1 MGTVIQLKESDLI
14 RGIESA
20 LFKDKDYLNKGNNLL
35 EFARKLFIYDYKNF
49 GKTIDIEFQRG
60 LFEDIIPKKK
70 NVIKEYRER
79 FDNRL
84 ITENEKG
91 IGYINEFFDF
101 LIDNAVPMVEQ
112 AKPKVPPKVVP
123 KKPVVPA
130 NVNVVMQ
137 NLHKAFDGLGTDE
150 DLAVKTIKMINTK
163 DVLTKVD
170 QTIANTV
177 GKKYPKIKTLAA
189 WINDEM
195 SEVDPKQYDAIWG
208 HLTKMGYKGKESN
221 KFLRLV
227 GKGKEMV
234 QKAWD
239 WTKKSVIGKFFN
251 GLRDA
256 ANSGVGIAIQLIID
270 AVGPETFGVAFA
282 IPAVVWGL
290 IVNWDFANLVLGTP
304 EWLNIVFDTLCLCTT
319 GIMST
324 ALAPFTKAAKGA
336 VFSSLEKVFL
346 WLRETSFGKLI
357 QKFLPAIE
365 GGLGKAG
372 SGIAKAAE
380 WVATKF
386 KGLIGEEMA
395 TLLKQGASKVKG
407 WIAGFVESIM
417 KWFGKGEAIAAEKA
431 VLGQVEKKAAK
442 GLVEKGIEAVA
453 EGIRSRLSKWFGNPA
468 WLEGE
473 LGKKFLEKGLKPA
486 VTKNVEKYATDPIKE
501 YGVETAAEMVDKKF
515 GPIYGD
521 MIRFAELAHKTGKE
535 SKSLMKG
542 LNSFKDDF
550 DVKSLQKVAK
560 SVKSASGEIAKVT
573 DVGGKVVGQVASGIR
588 LGREGD
594 NYKYRKAGEKFF
606 YAPKQAKN
614 PQWKPVTSPKSIAYL
629 KNQIYKDFYNPSL
642 NVASAAAKVGTG
654 LNNMI

>member
-1 MGTVIQLKESDLI
+1 MRTVVQLKESDLI
-14 RGIESA
+14 RGIEQA
-20 LFKDKDYLNKGNNLL
+20 LFKDKDHLNTGTNLL
-35 EFARKLFIYDYKNF
+35 EFARKLFIYEYKNF
-49 GKTIDIEFQRG
+49 GKTIDRKFQRNIV
-60 LFEDIIPKKK
+60 EDIIPK
-70 NVIKEYRER
+70 NRSVIKEYRER
-79 FDNRL
+79 FDNQL
-84 ITENEKG
+84 ITESEKG

-101 LIDNAVPMVEQ
+101 LINNSVPMVEQ
-112 AKPKVPPKVVP
+112 TKPKVAP

-150 DLAVKTIKMINTK
+150 ELAVKTIKMINTK

-195 SEVDPKQYDAIWG
+195 DETDASKYDAIWG

-221 KFLRLV
+221 KFLRLI
-227 GKGKEMV
+227 GKGREAV

-256 ANSGVGIAIQLIID
+256 ANSGVGIAVQLLID
-270 AVGPETFGVAFA
+270 AIGPETLGVAFA

-290 IVNWDFANLVLGTP
+290 ITQWDFANLLMGSP
-304 EWLNIVFDTLCLCTT
+304 EWLNIIFDSLCLLTT

-357 QKFLPAIE
+357 QKFFPVIE

-372 SGIAKAAE
+372 GFITKAAE
-380 WVATKF
+380 WVGTKF

-395 TLLKQGASKVKG
+395 TLMKQGASKIKG
-407 WIAGFVESIM
+407 WLTGFVESIG
-417 KWFGKGEAIAAEKA
+417 KWFGKGGTATAEKA

-442 GLVEKGIEAVA
+442 GLLDQAL
-453 EGIRSRLSKWFGNPA
+453 EGIRSKLSNLFRNPA

-473 LGKKFLEKGLKPA
+473 LGQKFVEKGLKPA
-486 VTKNVEKYATDPIKE
+486 VTKNVEKYATGPMKE
-501 YGVETAAEMVDKKF
+501 YGVEKAAEMVDQKF

-521 MIRFAELAHKTGKE
+521 MVRFADVAHKTGKE
-535 SKSLMKG
+535 SKDLLKN
-542 LNSFKDDF
+542 LKSFKN
-550 DVKSLQKVAK
+550 DVDIKSLQKVAK
-560 SVKSASGEIAKVT
+560 SIKSDTGQIAKVT
-573 DVGGKVVGQVASGIR
+573 NVGGKVGTQIASGTR
-588 LGREGD
+588 FGTVND
-594 NYKYRKAGEKFF
+594 KNKYKKVGEKFF
-606 YAPKQAKN
+606 YAPKQQKN

-629 KNQIYKDFYNPSL
+629 KNQIYKDFYSPAGGIASTVAK
-642 NVASAAAKVGTG
+642 NVANIT
-654 LNNMI
+654 

>member
-1 MGTVIQLKESDLI
+1 MGRVVQLKESDLI

-20 LFKDKDYLNKGNNLL
+20 LFKDKDYLNTGANLL
-35 EFARKLFIYDYKNF
+35 NFARKLFIYEYKHF
-49 GKTIDIEFQRG
+49 GNTIDTEFQRG

-112 AKPKVPPKVVP
+112 TKPKVAP

-137 NLHKAFDGLGTDE
+137 NLHKAFDGAGTDE

-195 SEVDPKQYDAIWG
+195 SEIDPKQYDAIWG

-221 KFLRLV
+221 KFLRVV

-251 GLRDA
+251 ALRDA

-270 AVGPETFGVAFA
+270 AVGPETFGIAFA

-290 IVNWDFANLVLGTP
+290 IVQWDFVNLILGTP
-304 EWLNIVFDTLCLCTT
+304 EWLNIIFDSLCLLTT
-319 GIMST
+319 GIMSSV
-324 ALAPFTKAAKGA
+324 LAPFTKAAKGA

-357 QKFLPAIE
+357 QRFLPAIE

-372 SGIAKAAE
+372 SGLTKAAE
-380 WVATKF
+380 WVGTKF

-395 TLLKQGASKVKG
+395 TLLKQGAAKVKG
-407 WIAGFVESIM
+407 WLAGFVESIM
-417 KWFGKGEAIAAEKA
+417 KWFGKGGTATAEKA

-535 SKSLMKG
+535 SKGLMKG
-542 LNSFKDDF
+542 LKSFKDDL

-560 SVKSASGEIAKVT
+560 GVKSASGEIAKVT
-573 DVGGKVVGQVASGIR
+573 DVGGKVVGQVASGVR

-594 NYKYRKAGEKFF
+594 NYKYRKSGEKFF

-629 KNQIYKDFYNPSL
+629 KNQIYKDQY
-642 NVASAAAKVGTG
+642 VAKSINNLAKNVGTG
-654 LNNMI
+654 FSNMV

>member
-1 MGTVIQLKESDLI
+1 MRTVVQLKESDLI
-14 RGIESA
+14 RGIELA
-20 LFKDKDYLNKGNNLL
+20 LFKDKDHLNTGTNLL
-35 EFARKLFIYDYKNF
+35 EFARKLFIYEYKNF
-49 GKTIDIEFQRG
+49 GKTIDRKFQRNIV
-60 LFEDIIPKKK
+60 EDIIPK
-70 NVIKEYRER
+70 NRSVIKEYRER
-79 FDNRL
+79 FDNQL
-84 ITENEKG
+84 ITESEKG

-101 LIDNAVPMVEQ
+101 LINNSVPMVEQ
-112 AKPKVPPKVVP
+112 TKPKVAP

-150 DLAVKTIKMINTK
+150 ELAVKTIKMINTK

-195 SEVDPKQYDAIWG
+195 DETDASKYDAIWG

-221 KFLRLV
+221 KFLRLI
-227 GKGKEMV
+227 GKGREVV

-256 ANSGVGIAIQLIID
+256 ANSGVGIAVQLLID
-270 AVGPETFGVAFA
+270 AIGPETLGVAFA

-290 IVNWDFANLVLGTP
+290 ITQWDFANLLMGSP
-304 EWLNIVFDTLCLCTT
+304 EWLNIIFDSLCLLTT

-357 QKFLPAIE
+357 QKFFPVIE

-372 SGIAKAAE
+372 GFITKAAE
-380 WVATKF
+380 WVGTKF

-395 TLLKQGASKVKG
+395 TLMKQGASKIKG
-407 WIAGFVESIM
+407 WLTGFVESIG
-417 KWFGKGEAIAAEKA
+417 KWFGKGGTATAEKA

-442 GLVEKGIEAVA
+442 GLLDKAL
-453 EGIRSRLSKWFGNPA
+453 EGIRSRLSSWFRNPA

-473 LGKKFLEKGLKPA
+473 LGQKFVEKGLKPA
-486 VTKNVEKYATDPIKE
+486 VTKNVEKYITDPVKE
-501 YGVETAAEMVDKKF
+501 YGVEKASEMVDRQF

-521 MIRFAELAHKTGKE
+521 MVRFSELAHKTKKE
-535 SKSLMKG
+535 SKDLLKN
-542 LNSFKDDF
+542 LKSFKNDADI
-550 DVKSLQKVAK
+550 KGLQKVAK
-560 SVKSASGEIAKVT
+560 SIKNTS
-573 DVGGKVVGQVASGIR
+573 GKVAGTGEVGTKVGTQIASGIR
-588 LGREGD
+588 FGTAND
-594 NYKYRKAGEKFF
+594 IHKYRKFGEKFF
-606 YAPKQAKN
+606 YAPKEDKN
-614 PQWKPVTSPKSIAYL
+614 PQWKQVTSPKSIAYL
-629 KNQIYKDFYNPSL
+629 KNQIYKDYYSPAGSIASM
-642 NVASAAAKVGTG
+642 VAKNGSNIT
-654 LNNMI
+654 

>member
-1 MGTVIQLKESDLI
+1 MSTVIKLKESDLI
-14 RGIESA
+14 RSIESV
-20 LFKDKDYLNKGNNLL
+20 LFKDKEYLNKGTNLL

-49 GKTIDIEFQRG
+49 GNTIDLKFQRG
-60 LFEDIIPKKK
+60 IVEDIIPKEKK
-70 NVIKEYRER
+70 IIKEYKER

-84 ITENEKG
+84 ITENKKG
-91 IGYINEFFDF
+91 IEYINEFFDF
-101 LIDNAVPMVEQ
+101 LIDNSIPLVEQ
-112 AKPKVPPKVVP
+112 TKPKPQP

-137 NLHKAFDGLGTDE
+137 NLHKAFDGAGTDE

-195 SEVDPKQYDAIWG
+195 SEIDPKQYDAIWG

-221 KFLRLV
+221 KFLRVV
-227 GKGKEMV
+227 GKGKELV

-251 GLRDA
+251 SLRDA
-256 ANSGVGIAIQLIID
+256 ANSGVGIAVQLIID

-290 IVNWDFANLVLGTP
+290 IVQWDFANLSLGTP
-304 EWLNIVFDTLCLCTT
+304 EWLNLIFDSLCLLTT

-336 VFSSLEKVFL
+336 TFASLEKVFL
-346 WLRETSFGKLI
+346 WLRETSFGKI
-357 QKFLPAIE
+357 VQRFLPAIE

-372 SGIAKAAE
+372 GFLVKAAE
-380 WVATKF
+380 WVGTKF

-395 TLLKQGASKVKG
+395 ALLKQGATKAKG
-407 WIAGFVESIM
+407 WLAGFVETIM
-417 KWFGKGEAIAAEKA
+417 KWFGKGEAAAGKS
-431 VLGQVEKKAAK
+431 LI
-442 GLVEKGIEAVA
+442 EKGIEKVA
-453 EGIRSRLSKWFGNPA
+453 EGIRSRLSKWLSNPA

-473 LGKKFLEKGLKPA
+473 LGKKFVEKGLQPA
-486 VTKNVEKYATDPIKE
+486 IAKNVEKYATDPIKK
-501 YGVETAAEMVDKKF
+501 YGVERATEMVDSKF

-521 MIRFAELAHKTGKE
+521 FIRFGELAHKSGKE
-535 SKSLMKG
+535 SKTLLKN
-542 LNSFKDDF
+542 LKSFKNDIDI
-550 DVKSLQKVAK
+550 KSLQKVAK
-560 SVKSASGEIAKVT
+560 SVKSTSGELAGATGVGTKVGT
-573 DVGGKVVGQVASGIR
+573 QVASGVR
-588 LGREGD
+588 YGREGD
-594 NYKYRKAGEKFF
+594 KNQYRKQGEKFF
-606 YAPKQAKN
+606 YASRQEKN
-614 PQWKPVTSPKSIAYL
+614 PKWKPVTNPKSITYL
-629 KNQIYKDFYNPSL
+629 KNQIYRDQYISPTNI
-642 NVASAAAKVGTG
+642 AKNVGTG
-654 LNNMI
+654 LTNFV

>member
-1 MGTVIQLKESDLI
+1 MGTVVQLKESDLI
-14 RGIESA
+14 KGIQSA

-35 EFARKLFIYDYKNF
+35 EFARKLFIYEYKNF
-49 GKTIDIEFQRG
+49 NKTIDIEFQRG
-60 LFEDIIPKKK
+60 IFEDIIPKKK

-91 IGYINEFFDF
+91 ISYINEFFDF

-112 AKPKVPPKVVP
+112 TKPKVAP

-137 NLHKAFDGLGTDE
+137 NLHKAFDGAGTDE

-195 SEVDPKQYDAIWG
+195 SEIDPKQYDAIWG

-221 KFLRLV
+221 KFLRVV
-227 GKGKEMV
+227 GKGKELV

-256 ANSGVGIAIQLIID
+256 ANSGIGIAVQLIID

-290 IVNWDFANLVLGTP
+290 ITQWDFVNLLMGTP
-304 EWLNIVFDTLCLCTT
+304 EWLNIIFDSLCLLTT
-319 GIMST
+319 GIMSSV
-324 ALAPFTKAAKGA
+324 LAPFTKAAKGA
-336 VFSSLEKVFL
+336 VFSSIEKVFV
-346 WLRETSFGKLI
+346 WLKGTSFGKLI
-357 QKFLPAIE
+357 QRFLPSIK

-372 SGIAKAAE
+372 AGIVKAAE
-380 WVATKF
+380 WVGTKF

-395 TLLKQGASKVKG
+395 TLMKQGASKLKG
-407 WIAGFVESIM
+407 WLTGFVDSIM
-417 KWFGKGEAIAAEKA
+417 KWFGKGGTATAEKA

-442 GLVEKGIEAVA
+442 GLLDTAL
-453 EGIRSRLSKWFGNPA
+453 EGIRSKLSNLFRNPA

-473 LGKKFLEKGLKPA
+473 LGKKFVEKGLKPA
-486 VTKNVEKYATDPIKE
+486 VTKNVEKYATGPLKE
-501 YGVETAAEMVDKKF
+501 YGVEKAAEMVDQKF

-521 MIRFAELAHKTGKE
+521 MVRFADIAHKTGKE
-535 SKSLMKG
+535 SKDLLKNLKSFKNDLVYKKSQKG
-542 LNSFKDDF
+542 LKQMR
-550 DVKSLQKVAK
+550 V
-560 SVKSASGEIAKVT
+560 
-573 DVGGKVVGQVASGIR
+573 R
-588 LGREGD
+588 L
-594 NYKYRKAGEKFF
+594 
-606 YAPKQAKN
+606 
-614 PQWKPVTSPKSIAYL
+614 L
-629 KNQIYKDFYNPSL
+629 K
-642 NVASAAAKVGTG
+642 
-654 LNNMI
+654 